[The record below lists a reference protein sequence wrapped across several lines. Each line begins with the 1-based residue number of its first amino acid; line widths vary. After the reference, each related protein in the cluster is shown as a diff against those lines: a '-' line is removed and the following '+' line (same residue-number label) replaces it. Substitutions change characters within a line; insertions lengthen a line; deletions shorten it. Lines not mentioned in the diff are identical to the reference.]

1 MGFFNILETFF
12 FISLAITFVLII
24 MLVYHFK
31 GRLTNVENKYD
42 TMFGIMHNMVGELK
56 SIKKEIAMCALGS
69 TACAPFMCMRAQ
81 PGNQTVETND
91 SNDDN
96 NEEYDNDEDTAS
108 ENSDEYDN
116 EPTYHSMNEYDQS
129 FIKIVVSDNEPE
141 LESFE
146 PETIE
151 LSEPQIIEL
160 SSTEPE
166 TKVITIELS
175 DNLEEILE
183 EIPEEEE
190 QQPTHLIINKIDE
203 IPSENDSD
211 LVKKHDIIDYKKMD
225 VSYLRTLVITRG
237 LATDTKKLKKLELI
251 SLLEESDA

>member
-69 TACAPFMCMRAQ
+69 SACAPFMCMRTQ
-81 PGNQTVETND
+81 SSNQTENNND
-91 SNDDN
+91 SNDSNDN
-96 NEEYDNDEDTAS
+96 HDEYDDEDSAS
-108 ENSDEYDN
+108 ESSEEYDN
-116 EPTYHSMNEYDQS
+116 EPTYHSINEYDQS

-141 LESFE
+141 LESVE
-146 PETIE
+146 PEPIE
-151 LSEPQIIEL
+151 FSEPQIIEL

-175 DNLEEILE
+175 DNLEEIPE
-183 EIPEEEE
+183 EIIEEE
-190 QQPTHLIINKIDE
+190 PHIIINKIDE
-203 IPSENDSD
+203 TQNENESD
-211 LVKKHDIIDYKKMD
+211 LVKKHDMVDYKKMD

>member
-1 MGFFNILETFF
+1 
-12 FISLAITFVLII
+12 

-69 TACAPFMCMRAQ
+69 SACAPFMCMRTQ
-81 PGNQTVETND
+81 SSNQTENNND
-91 SNDDN
+91 SND
-96 NEEYDNDEDTAS
+96 EYDDEDSAS
-108 ENSDEYDN
+108 ESSEEYDN
-116 EPTYHSMNEYDQS
+116 EPTYHSINEYDQS

-141 LESFE
+141 
-146 PETIE
+146 PIE

-175 DNLEEILE
+175 DNLEEI
-183 EIPEEEE
+183 PEEMTEE
-190 QQPTHLIINKIDE
+190 EPHIIINKIDE
-203 IPSENDSD
+203 TSNENESD
-211 LVKKHDIIDYKKMD
+211 LVKKNDMVDYKKMD